1 MDSEIRLTSP
11 TLRVLKFFLEKPLE
25 GRSGAD
31 VSRAL
36 NIASGTLYPLLA
48 RLESA
53 GWVNSEWE
61 SIEPKEA
68 ARPRRRFYK
77 LTGHGQT
84 CANKALSELQMA
96 PGALSWTS

>member
-1 MDSEIRLTSP
+1 MDSEVRLTSP
-11 TLRVLKFFLEKPLE
+11 TLKVLKLLMEKPLQ
-25 GRSGAD
+25 GRSGAE
-31 VSRAL
+31 VSRVL
-36 NIASGTLYPLLA
+36 SIASGTLYPLLA

-61 SIEPKEA
+61 NIEPKEEG
-68 ARPRRRFYK
+68 RPRRRFYK

>member
-11 TLRVLKFFLEKPLE
+11 TLRVLKLLMEKPLE
-25 GRSGAD
+25 GRSGAE

-36 NIASGTLYPLLA
+36 DIASGTLYPLLA
-48 RLESA
+48 RLEAA
-53 GWVNSEWE
+53 GWVNSKWE
-61 SIEPKEA
+61 SVSPKEA
-68 ARPRRRFYK
+68 GRPRRRFYT

-96 PGALSWTS
+96 PGMLSWTS